1 MNFSQTTVYQYI
13 KNLRHSDT
21 LIQVLVNSSSTC
33 PDGHVQIPTSHNI
46 PGLGLLQ
53 VAFNGLQPPAKICPF
68 PGHGTTLTFV
78 LLQNLA
84 AS

>member
-1 MNFSQTTVYQYI
+1 M
-13 KNLRHSDT
+13 NLRHSDT

-53 VAFNGLQPPAKICPF
+53 VALTGLQPPAKICPF
-68 PGHGTTLTFV
+68 PGHGTTLTFILHKIITKFSSV
-78 LLQNLA
+78 IIWC
-84 AS
+84 SVSI